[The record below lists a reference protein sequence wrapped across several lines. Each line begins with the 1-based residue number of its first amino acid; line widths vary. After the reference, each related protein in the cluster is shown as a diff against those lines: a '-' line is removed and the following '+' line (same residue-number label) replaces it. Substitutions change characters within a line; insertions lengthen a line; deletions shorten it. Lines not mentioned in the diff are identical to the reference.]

1 MLCVQP
7 YHLSSLMH
15 FAIQC
20 VLFWV
25 VHGCLQVLFVDYGFT
40 LTISDELSSSQN
52 IDGDKS
58 SHYALFFG
66 QSMCYNGTG
75 FNFTFEAQILVT
87 LCLTSQLFFF

>member
-66 QSMCYNGTG
+66 AVHVLQRNG
-75 FNFTFEAQILVT
+75 F
-87 LCLTSQLFFF
+87 